1 MEGAGS
7 IGMRDWLVEEEGC
20 KWLLEVDEFACLLWV
35 LLEISLIR

>member
-7 IGMRDWLVEEEGC
+7 MGMRDWLVEEEGC
-20 KWLLEVDEFACLLWV
+20 ICLLEVDEFVCLQWV

>member
-20 KWLLEVDEFACLLWV
+20 KWLSEVDEFACLLWV